1 MDLDE
6 RAEMRRHNS
15 LSGRSTNLKQS
26 LNILDRV
33 HLLDP
38 VWVNPGKPQAIESLT
53 A

>member
-6 RAEMRRHNS
+6 RAEMRRRNS
-15 LSGRSTNLKQS
+15 FSSRPTNLKQS

-33 HLLDP
+33 QFLDA
-38 VWVNPGKPQAIESLT
+38 VWVNPGRPQAIDSLT